1 MIKFLEKFEH
11 YILDALIFM
20 LAVVILIST
29 IELGWIII
37 KDLIRPPKYFL
48 EIADLKEIFGFFLMV
63 LIGIE
68 LLETMRAYILERV
81 IHVEIILE
89 VALIAIA
96 RKIIILDF
104 EKYDG
109 LTIIGIALLI
119 AATGGAFLVGRRRI
133 QKLCQHQNSDSG
145 KAIDRHVN
153 S

>member
-1 MIKFLEKFEH
+1 MIKLLEKFEH
-11 YILDALIFM
+11 YILDALILM

-37 KDLIRPPKYFL
+37 KDLIIPPKYFL
-48 EIADLKEIFGFFLMV
+48 EIADLQVIFGFFLMV

-68 LLETMRAYILERV
+68 LLETMRAYVLERI

-89 VALIAIA
+89 VAMIAIA

-119 AATGGAFLVGRRRI
+119 AATGSAFFVVKRRFRKII
-133 QKLCQHQNSDSG
+133 QHDN
-145 KAIDRHVN
+145 AV
-153 S
+153 

>member
-1 MIKFLEKFEH
+1 MIKLLEKFEH
-11 YILDALIFM
+11 YILDTLICM
-20 LAVVILIST
+20 LAFVILIST

-37 KDLIRPPKYFL
+37 KDLIKPPKYFL

-68 LLETMRAYILERV
+68 LLETMRAYILERI

-104 EKYDG
+104 EKYEG
-109 LTIIGIALLI
+109 LTIIGIAFLL
-119 AATGGAFLVGRRRI
+119 AATGAAVFVVKRRFKKIVQHKNAF
-133 QKLCQHQNSDSG
+133 SG
-145 KAIDRHVN
+145 PKTDHPLN
-153 S
+153 P

>member
-1 MIKFLEKFEH
+1 
-11 YILDALIFM
+11 M
-20 LAVVILIST
+20 LAAVILIST

-48 EIADLKEIFGFFLMV
+48 EIADLKEIFGFFLLV

-68 LLETMRAYILERV
+68 LLETMKAYVLERI

-119 AATGGAFLVGRRRI
+119 AATGAAFFLLKRRFPKI
-133 QKLCQHQNSDSG
+133 
-145 KAIDRHVN
+145 A
-153 S
+153 

>member
-1 MIKFLEKFEH
+1 MVKLLEKFEH
-11 YILDALIFM
+11 YILDALIIM

-68 LLETMRAYILERV
+68 LLETMRAYVLERI

-109 LTIIGIALLI
+109 LTIIGIALLL

-133 QKLCQHQNSDSG
+133 QKLCQHKNSVSG

-153 S
+153 P